1 MEVTGESAESG
12 AYRGLGVR
20 PSSGRDFG
28 GYRGFGRTCR
38 VKVFRLSLEVAGVSS
53 AFEMYKGFGRSWRIT
68 GLRPNLEE
76 KEFGQKYKVK
86 RVPAECGTRRGFSQM

>member
-53 AFEMYKGFGRSWRIT
+53 AFTVYKGF
-68 GLRPNLEE
+68 RPKLEDN
-76 KEFGQKYKVK
+76 
-86 RVPAECGTRRGFSQM
+86 RVAAEWGGKIVWAEI

>member
-28 GYRGFGRTCR
+28 GYSFFRTCR
-38 VKVFRLSLEVAGVSS
+38 VKVIRLSLEVAGVSS

-68 GLRPNLEE
+68 GLRPNFEE
-76 KEFGQKYKVK
+76 KEFGQKYQVK
-86 RVPAECGTRRGFSQM
+86 RVAAEGGTRRGFSPM